1 MPSAPRSPP
10 RPHRLHRINVPI
22 HRSQHQRGIHGAAF
36 AAELHHWRERQPDI
50 IRPVDKV
57 GQALG
62 AELARI
68 GACKAVAL
76 RRCAVRQIDAY
87 QLTLASLV
95 DFWERGSHGFE
106 RCSPLAGTLRLTAV
120 AALCVATLC
129 CWLLCCCG
137 SAAEPLFNIAVRS
150 RSLTGLRNRLRTLH
164 LEALRMGLQAIL
176 SLVRVSPIWFVSRAR
191 IHSSRISRVIPNP

>member
-22 HRSQHQRGIHGAAF
+22 HRSQHQRGVHGAAF

-120 AALCVATLC
+120 ATSVPLR
-129 CWLLCCCG
+129 LLCLPTVGCDQG
-137 SAAEPLFNIAVRS
+137 LDRAAQ
-150 RSLTGLRNRLRTLH
+150 SL
-164 LEALRMGLQAIL
+164 A
-176 SLVRVSPIWFVSRAR
+176 
-191 IHSSRISRVIPNP
+191 HSSFRSTTYGIASNFIARLKKGSLFIDY